1 MKVSGVRSV
10 FALAIALSF
19 ILTPTLAAAQY
30 YGSSQIVDFI
40 WVKTFGFQ
48 ASWLSNPNQLITQ
61 AILPTVAI
69 YAVFLGLVRTL
80 RIFQGM
86 GNMEHLISVVVCLTM
101 LFTGGIGWIA
111 GAMIALGVWSI
122 VIFFVLM
129 IIGGVLYMIG
139 FTKRTKYEQI
149 DSVMKLYDH
158 ATKKV
163 NKQISRED
171 AQIKRI
177 TKRMRDFSKMGEDID
192 SSKFETAR
200 RELAMWKMQRTESAE
215 QLRRI
220 QEDFASL
227 PAAAL
232 EKDKKE

>member
-1 MKVSGVRSV
+1 VRSV

-30 YGSSQIVDFI
+30 YGSNQVVDFI

-48 ASWLSNPNQLITQ
+48 SAWLSNPNQLITQ

-69 YAVFLGLVRTL
+69 YAVFLGLIRTL

-86 GNMEHLISVVVCLTM
+86 GSMEHLISVVVCLTM

-129 IIGGVLYMIG
+129 IVGGALYFVG
-139 FTKRTKYEQI
+139 FVRRTKYEQI
-149 DSVMKLYDH
+149 DSVMKIYDH

-171 AQIKRI
+171 AHIARLGKE
-177 TKRMRDFSKMGEDID
+177 MRKLSEMGEDID
-192 SSKFETAR
+192 NSKFISKR

-220 QEDFASL
+220 EQDFASL
-227 PAAAL
+227 PSAAL
-232 EKDKKE
+232 EKNKKE